1 MRNGLRDSSSKGFV
15 YCDDLNCN
23 VTLFCKEVKKMEYI
37 VRIEGMKPIK
47 LASVKS
53 VQVGEY
59 SYDVYD
65 ENQSLIFSAPREKV
79 EFIGKVDKMTNL

>member
-15 YCDDLNCN
+15 YCNDLNCN

-37 VRIEGMKPIK
+37 VRVEGMKPIK

-53 VQVGEY
+53 VQISEL

-65 ENQSLIFSAPREKV
+65 ENRSLIFSAPREKV